1 MPLLVDVGGRY
12 KKRCY
17 ISPVEEER
25 PIRKIIHVD
34 MDAFYASVEQRDNLD
49 LQGKPVAVGGSA
61 ERGVVAAA
69 SYEARKYGV
78 RSAMPSAIAA
88 RRCPDLIFVKPNFEK
103 YREVSQQ
110 IRDIF
115 FEYTDK
121 VEPLSLDE
129 AYLDVTTNH
138 KGLPSATL
146 IAKEIRERIWQTT
159 DLRASAGIS
168 INKFLAKVASDVNKP
183 NGQKTIPPEEV
194 DEFLAT
200 LPIERFFGVGAKT
213 AEKFHRLGVRTGAD
227 LRLVE
232 LPLLISRFGKAGRH
246 YYQIARGIQYSEVQS
261 DRQRKSVGVEETF
274 STDLDGPESMMAALW
289 KLGERLEYRIAKA
302 KVKGRTITL
311 KIKSAEFETITRSQ
325 SVPDPINDIHEIM
338 EIAQQL
344 LQSNMPTYSV
354 RLLGITLGNL
364 GEKDLSEQLTLR
376 F

>member
-1 MPLLVDVGGRY
+1 M
-12 KKRCY
+12 
-17 ISPVEEER
+17 EEER

-34 MDAFYASVEQRDNLD
+34 MDAFYASVEQRDNPD
-49 LQGKPVAVGGSA
+49 LRGLPVAVGGSA

-88 RRCPDLIFVKPNFEK
+88 RRCPDLIFVKPHFEK
-103 YREVSQQ
+103 YREVSHQ

-146 IAKEIRERIWQTT
+146 IAKEIRERIWDTT
-159 DLRASAGIS
+159 NLRASAGIS

-194 DEFLAT
+194 DAFLAT

-232 LPLLISRFGKAGRH
+232 LPLLLSRFGKAGRH
-246 YYQIARGIQYSEVQS
+246 YYQIARGIQHSEVQS

-274 STDLDGPESMMAALW
+274 STDLDGPESMMSALW
-289 KLGERLEYRIAKA
+289 KLGERLEYRISKA
-302 KVKGRTITL
+302 KIKGRTITL
-311 KIKSAEFETITRSQ
+311 KIKSADFETITRSQ
-325 SVPDPINDIHEIM
+325 SVSEPIDDIHEIM

-344 LQSNMPTYSV
+344 LQANMPSYSV

-364 GEKDLSEQLTLR
+364 GEKEVSEQLTLR